1 MIKIRIFIVIIFLL
15 SCAACVG
22 YQVTARSETDTQPPT
37 LTSDSDTIQ
46 ASINDGDDVL
56 LGGITATDN
65 KDGDITD
72 SVIISSLSHFI
83 SPGVR
88 NISYVVFDSSN
99 LSATLTRT
107 LEYTDYESP
116 KIYLS
121 EPLRYSLNEA
131 GNLDITENMT
141 AQDCLD
147 GNITS
152 QIRYTVDDDSSY
164 YYPVAGDYGVTVQVS
179 NSAGD
184 VCSLPLTVTLTD
196 SSDKDESGRWYPVL
210 SDYIVYT
217 KTGTALDLNSYLTG
231 LMNNNRTYT
240 FGKDDDL
247 LPVRQEL
254 DMYGELV
261 TAVDEMGE
269 PLRMGMSD
277 VTISDNVNYNEP
289 GTYTVQYSFTYN
301 EITAAT
307 NLTVVVE
314 E

>member
-1 MIKIRIFIVIIFLL
+1 MRKIRIFIVLIFLL
-15 SCAACVG
+15 SCAACIG
-22 YQVTARSETDTQPPT
+22 YQVTARTETDTQPPT

-46 ASINDGDDVL
+46 ASISDGDDVL
-56 LGGITATDN
+56 LQGITATDN
-65 KDGDITD
+65 RDGDITD

-88 NISYVVFDSSN
+88 NVSYVVFDSSN

-107 LEYTDYESP
+107 VEYTDYESP

-121 EPLRYSLNEA
+121 EPLRYSLNA
-131 GNLDITENMT
+131 VSDLDITENMT
-141 AQDCLD
+141 AEDCLD

-152 QIRYTVDDDSSY
+152 QIRYTMSDDSY
-164 YYPVAGDYGVTVQVS
+164 YYPVAGDYAFTVQVS

-196 SSDKDESGRWYPVL
+196 PSDRDESSRWYPVL

-217 KTGTALDLNSYLTG
+217 TAGTPLDLNSYLTG
-231 LMNNNRTYT
+231 LLNNNRTYT
-240 FGKDDDL
+240 FGTDDDL

-254 DMYGELV
+254 DMYGDLV

-269 PLRMGMSD
+269 ALHMGMED

-289 GTYTVQYSFTYN
+289 GIYTVQYSFTYN
-301 EITAAT
+301 EITAVT